1 MTDQINMIRQKRQ
14 FLWAYVVRILC
25 SFNEHTCGYSVYC

>member
-1 MTDQINMIRQKRQ
+1 MTDQINMIRQKQ

-25 SFNEHTCGYSVYC
+25 SFNEHTCGYGVYC